1 MAKMKMQI
9 PNFDALAKQLTDLGG
24 DVKKASE
31 DALKETHRI
40 VTDKLLQVMVPSNM
54 PSKNK
59 PGQYWTGRTRDS
71 IVMTPTITWD
81 GTKASVDVGFDIDN
95 GGLTSIF
102 LMYGM
107 PKMAPVPGLY
117 DAIYGKTVQA
127 EIVEAQREIVHNAI
141 IDAMGGSE

>member
-1 MAKMKMQI
+1 MAKMKLQI

-102 LMYGM
+102 LMYGT

>member
-1 MAKMKMQI
+1 MAKMKLQI

-40 VTDKLLQVMVPSNM
+40 VTDKLLQVMVPSTM

-102 LMYGM
+102 LMYGT

>member
-1 MAKMKMQI
+1 MAKMKLQI

-54 PSKNK
+54 PSKTK

-102 LMYGM
+102 LMYGT

-141 IDAMGGSE
+141 IDAMGGPE

>member
-1 MAKMKMQI
+1 MAKMKLQI

-95 GGLTSIF
+95 SGLTSIF
-102 LMYGM
+102 LMYGT

>member
-102 LMYGM
+102 LMYGT